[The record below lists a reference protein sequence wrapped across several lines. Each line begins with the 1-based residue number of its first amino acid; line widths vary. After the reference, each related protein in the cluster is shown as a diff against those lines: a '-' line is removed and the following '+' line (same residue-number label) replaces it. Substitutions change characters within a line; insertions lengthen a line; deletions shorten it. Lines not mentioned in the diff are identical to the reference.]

1 MNLGNS
7 AVQSSLAELM
17 NTMHTPTCRMT
28 LTTHKPEEQLATRG
42 LHLGIITLL
51 FKLVFLLDFSL
62 FFFFIFFKLTASCN
76 NSRVLYTLYTLH
88 LASPHGDILYNYST
102 IAKPGN

>member
-42 LHLGIITLL
+42 LPLGIITLL

-62 FFFFIFFKLTASCN
+62 FFFFIFLKLTASCN

-88 LASPHGDILYNYST
+88 LASPHGDILYSYST

>member
-62 FFFFIFFKLTASCN
+62 FFFFHFF
-76 NSRVLYTLYTLH
+76 
-88 LASPHGDILYNYST
+88 
-102 IAKPGN
+102 